1 MTGKIK
7 LVAILCGLLATLF
20 VPGSK
25 AKFTL
30 KDMVFKGKPAL

>member
-1 MTGKIK
+1 
-7 LVAILCGLLATLF
+7 VILQESVT
-20 VPGSK
+20 VVE